1 MKRIFLS
8 AMFWIIGTWACA
20 QSFPVSDSIAHEG
33 LAVMEGIRENTMFHF
48 WKDDR
53 NFWVLL
59 SLGIA
64 IASLVFG
71 IITYTAQKKT
81 EGNTKKLSKDA
92 QRSLL
97 NDLVRH
103 LYRNLIITL
112 AVRTK
117 LDELSWDAY
126 PSEEHLIKLK
136 IPLENIHLDV
146 FYGRDAEYRAMHDL
160 YLKMRN
166 YNEEVDVALAHLSD
180 PSIDRDT
187 KMRDMGTLEFK
198 ASFLTERIVKT
209 VHKIWGKTPEVDND
223 ILSAL
228 KSAHNTSAGGNIP
241 VDGYSDKF
249 RKLTEDRVANTAF
262 ADIFGKD
269 RVAELTAGINEDV
282 AIERMLNARG
292 EEKIH
297 MIRFNR

>member
-1 MKRIFLS
+1 
-8 AMFWIIGTWACA
+8 MFWVIGIWACA

-33 LAVMEGIRENTMFHF
+33 LAVMEGIRENTTASFL
-48 WKDDR
+48 KDDF
-53 NFWVLL
+53 NIYVIL
-59 SLGIA
+59 SLLAA
-64 IASLVFG
+64 IISAVYAFT
-71 IITYTAQKKT
+71 TYRAQIRT
-81 EGNTKKLSKDA
+81 ENNTKMTEDNTRKLSMDA

-187 KMRDMGTLEFK
+187 KMRDIGTLEFK

-209 VHKIWGKTPEVDND
+209 VHEIWGEAPEVDGD